1 MEVSLG
7 LAFAAGVLSFVSP
20 CVLGLVPVYLAYL
33 GETVAAIGG
42 PPGAGGAGAAVRTG
56 VIHRPVVGQVLLFTL
71 SFSAIFVL
79 LGVSIG
85 LLGANVFRLIPY
97 AREATGL
104 LVVLMGLAVTG
115 VFGPLLSRV
124 NAGVRVEALPNGR
137 SARSITLGAL
147 FALGWSPCIGP
158 VLGAILTMGAS
169 SQNVGVAALLLSFYA
184 LGLATPFVLAAVAL
198 PQLGGVM
205 AALRRWHRLVEVS
218 AGLFIVAMGIL
229 IYVNAFSRMASL
241 FTWTI

>member
-7 LAFAAGVLSFVSP
+7 LAFAAGLISFVSP
-20 CVLGLVPVYLAYL
+20 CVLALVPAYLAYL
-33 GETVAAIGG
+33 GETAAAIGS
-42 PPGAGGAGAAVRTG
+42 PPGTVVSGGDRTAV
-56 VIHRPVVGQVLLFTL
+56 INRPVVGQTLLFTL
-71 SFSAIFVL
+71 SFSMIFVL

-85 LLGANVFRLIPY
+85 LLGANLLRLIPY

-104 LVVLMGLAVTG
+104 LVIAMGVVVTG
-115 VFGPLLSRV
+115 VFGPMLSRV
-124 NAGVRVEALPNGR
+124 NFGLRLESLPNGR
-137 SARSITLGAL
+137 SARSIALGAL

-169 SQNVGVAALLLSFYA
+169 SQDVGVAALLLSFYS

-198 PQLGGVM
+198 PQLRPVM
-205 AALRRWHRLVEVS
+205 IALQRWHRPVEIS
-218 AGLFIVAMGIL
+218 AGLFIVSMGIL
-229 IYVNAFSRMASL
+229 IYLNAFSRMASL